1 MHSFVFYD
9 SCSFDHTVFCHNI
22 YAQAEPFSFKE
33 TAQHDCWKQTM
44 MLSYMLLTETRLG
57 L

>member
-1 MHSFVFYD
+1 MHSFVSYD
-9 SCSFDHTVFCHNI
+9 NCSFDHTIFCHSI
-22 YAQAEPFSFKE
+22 SAEAEPFSFKE
-33 TAQHDCWKQTM
+33 AGQHDCWKQAL